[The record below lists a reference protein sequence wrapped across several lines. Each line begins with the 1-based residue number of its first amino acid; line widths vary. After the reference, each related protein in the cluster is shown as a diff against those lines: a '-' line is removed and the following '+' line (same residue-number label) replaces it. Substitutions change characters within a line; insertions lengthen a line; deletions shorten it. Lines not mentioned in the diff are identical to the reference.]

1 MFRRWRKLLLLYVFS
16 YWGSLSVIN
25 TKGGAAMAKKKGK
38 PSTDEIQIDLL
49 KNILITQLGLAGV
62 SQQNIRKIV
71 GCDIGRVTAVMRHL
85 KKSD

>member
-1 MFRRWRKLLLLYVFS
+1 
-16 YWGSLSVIN
+16 
-25 TKGGAAMAKKKGK
+25 MAKKKGK

-85 KKSD
+85 KKSE

>member
-1 MFRRWRKLLLLYVFS
+1 
-16 YWGSLSVIN
+16 
-25 TKGGAAMAKKKGK
+25 MAKKRKTKGK
-38 PSTDEIQIDLL
+38 LSTDEIQIDLL

-71 GCDIGRVTAVMRHL
+71 GGDIGRVTAVMRHL